1 MPDMCW
7 HVSCGTT
14 TYVGGGGSSTY
25 VGAVH
30 SMWNDLAMHVHS
42 SWYGPAVSCD
52 TFKRPSGHDPC
63 GAVQPFVA
71 LTFSMCLN
79 MQSVECDLNPH
90 VIAVCAP
97 FSQLTATVCSA
108 EPCFILQFC
117 NCQCV
122 MSCVE
127 FVTG

>member
-1 MPDMCW
+1 MPNMCW
-7 HVSCGTT
+7 HIPCGTT
-14 TYVGGGGSSTY
+14 TYVGGSSTY

-63 GAVQPFVA
+63 DAVQPFVA